1 MSRGFVK
8 DGDIEETPAV
18 EQRAFLPEGL
28 PNYVTAE
35 GLAALKRERTELLA
49 RREAAEGNENDR
61 RVMRNYLGA
70 KLQLLEERIAS
81 AVLQEPPADRTLAAF
96 GAYLT
101 LRLESGEE
109 RTIRLVGADE
119 ADATRGLVSFFSPVA
134 RAVTGHRAG
143 ETPLLD
149 PVSGRSITLLS
160 VSYTPLPLTPLSRP
174 ASAPVSPKPHAHA
187 RTAAGRPE
195 ETGGREAAGQPE
207 ESERQEE
214 TGQPEESERR
224 EAAGRNEETT
234 HPEKTGR
241 SGETEQN
248 EKTAR
253 PEEPER
259 REDGEEVLPLVN
271 ERGLTLGKATRRECH
286 GGKKLLH
293 PVIHLHVFNLAGE
306 VYLQKRPA
314 WREVEPLK
322 WDLSVGGHIRFG
334 EPASEALLREAEE
347 ELGLREFEPVAIRK
361 YIYES
366 AREREFVYLYRA
378 CCEGP
383 FTPGDEVEEGRFWSR
398 AEIREKLGQGVFTPQ
413 FESEWRQYFDKEG

>member
-61 RVMRNYLGA
+61 RVTRNYLGA

-187 RTAAGRPE
+187 RTAAGRPG

-207 ESERQEE
+207 ATERQEE
-214 TGQPEESERR
+214 TGRPEIITR
-224 EAAGRNEETT
+224 
-234 HPEKTGR
+234 P
-241 SGETEQN
+241 

-347 ELGLREFEPVAIRK
+347 ELGLREFEPVAVRK

-398 AEIREKLGQGVFTPQ
+398 GEIREKLGQGVFTPQ

>member
-61 RVMRNYLGA
+61 RVTRNYLGA

-143 ETPLLD
+143 ETPLRD
-149 PVSGRSITLLS
+149 PVSGRTITLLS
-160 VSYTPLPLTPLSRP
+160 VSYTSLPLTPLSRP
-174 ASAPVSPKPHAHA
+174 ASAPASPKPRAHA
-187 RTAAGRPE
+187 RSAAGRPE
-195 ETGGREAAGQPE
+195 ETGGREATGQPE
-207 ESERQEE
+207 ATERQEE
-214 TGQPEESERR
+214 TGRPEIITRPEE
-224 EAAGRNEETT
+224 
-234 HPEKTGR
+234 
-241 SGETEQN
+241 
-248 EKTAR
+248 TAR

-361 YIYES
+361 YIYEP